1 MTILDT
7 EKEQGQIQV
16 DKHGLLRMIDHTLL
30 RADATAA
37 NIEQLCDEAR
47 EWGFGAV
54 CVNSRFVALA
64 ARLLAGSN
72 VTVCSVVGFPLGAM
86 GSRAKAAE
94 ASLALEDGASE
105 LDMVIAIG
113 AAKSGD
119 WQAVEA
125 DVATV
130 VQAAGGRA
138 GGGADEGHGGGNV
151 GVLGEIPGGGANWG
165 ASGHTSKALVKVII
179 ECCLLTDS
187 EKVAACQ
194 AAERAGADFVKTS
207 TGFAGGGATV
217 EDVCLMRK
225 TVGSRIGVKA
235 SGGIKT
241 LSDLQRMHQAGA
253 NRFGSSSG
261 VAIAQ
266 ELLR

>member
-7 EKEQGQIQV
+7 GREQGQIQV

-37 NIEQLCDEAR
+37 NIERLCDEAR

-64 ARLLAGSN
+64 ARLLAGSS
-72 VTVCSVVGFPLGAM
+72 VAVCSVVGFPLGAM
-86 GSRAKAAE
+86 DSRAKAAE

-113 AAKSGD
+113 AAKAGD

-125 DVATV
+125 DIVAV
-130 VQAAGGRA
+130 VGAASEGCGVGGVAAGG
-138 GGGADEGHGGGNV
+138 GGGTKVA
-151 GVLGEIPGGGANWG
+151 
-165 ASGHTSKALVKVII
+165 ASGGCNVVADKALVKVII
-179 ECCLLTDS
+179 ECRLLTDS
-187 EKVAACQ
+187 EKIAACQ
-194 AAERAGADFVKTS
+194 VALRAGADFVKTS

-217 EDVCLMRK
+217 EDVSLMRK
-225 TVGSRIGVKA
+225 TVGPHIGVKA
-235 SGGIKT
+235 SGGIKN
-241 LSDLQRMHQAGA
+241 LADLQRMHQAGA

-261 VAIAQ
+261 AAIAK
-266 ELLR
+266 ELLG